1 VETDNITIDDVSI
14 SSSLVQHNHLIYI
27 SQVRDLTLRA
37 LDVSS
42 ISLSDNLISNLSKPL
57 FNNKKTLEFINVI
70 YVALFEPW
78 DTQRPRTM
86 MYLIEGIRYVQGCMQ
101 LMEVNNILDLT
112 GNNGHPIEIVMKNVT
127 VQ

>member
-1 VETDNITIDDVSI
+1 METDNITIDDVSI

-42 ISLSDNLISNLSKPL
+42 ISLSDYLISNLSKPL
-57 FNNKKTLEFINVI
+57 FNNKKTLEFINVV

-112 GNNGHPIEIVMKNVT
+112 GNGHPIEIVMKNVT

>member
-1 VETDNITIDDVSI
+1 METDNITIDDVSI

-112 GNNGHPIEIVMKNVT
+112 GNGHPIEIVMKNVT

>member
-1 VETDNITIDDVSI
+1 METDNLTIDDVSI
-14 SSSLVQHNHLIYI
+14 SSSLVHHNHLIYI

-78 DTQRPRTM
+78 DTKRPRSM
-86 MYLIEGIRYVQGCMQ
+86 MYLIEGIRYVKGCMQ

-112 GNNGHPIEIVMKNVT
+112 GNGNPIEIVMKNVT

>member
-42 ISLSDNLISNLSKPL
+42 ISLSDNIISNLSKPL

-112 GNNGHPIEIVMKNVT
+112 GNGHPIEIVMKNVT
-127 VQ
+127 V

>member
-112 GNNGHPIEIVMKNVT
+112 GNGHPIEIVMKNVT

>member
-1 VETDNITIDDVSI
+1 METDNITIDDVSI

-112 GNNGHPIEIVMKNVT
+112 GNGHPIEIVMTNVT

>member
-1 VETDNITIDDVSI
+1 METDNITIDDVSI

-57 FNNKKTLEFINVI
+57 FNNKKNLEFINVI

-112 GNNGHPIEIVMKNVT
+112 GNGHPIEIVMKNVT

>member
-1 VETDNITIDDVSI
+1 METDNITIDDVSI

-27 SQVRDLTLRA
+27 SQVRDLSLRA

-112 GNNGHPIEIVMKNVT
+112 GNGHLIEIVMKNVT

>member
-1 VETDNITIDDVSI
+1 VETDNITIEDLHV

-37 LDVSS
+37 LDVSH
-42 ISLSDNLISNLSKPL
+42 ISLSDNIISNLSKPL
-57 FNNKKTLEFINVI
+57 LNNNKTLEFINVI

-86 MYLIEGIRYVQGCMQ
+86 MYLIEGIRYMKGCMQ

-112 GNNGHPIEIVMKNVT
+112 GNGHPIEIVMKNVT

>member
-1 VETDNITIDDVSI
+1 METDNITIDDVSI

-57 FNNKKTLEFINVI
+57 FNNKKNLEFINVI

-112 GNNGHPIEIVMKNVT
+112 GNGHLIEIVMKNVT